1 MDYAT
6 KANTF
11 FLNFLVPVN
20 DKLEVFANT
29 MYYSGEASISGVD
42 IDSSNLVKQPGG
54 MDYPLYND
62 SVAGFSNIDL
72 NRFAQSF
79 GFNYQFTD
87 KVILDVLGEYDSF
100 GDNDPY
106 IVSYDGSRFFLQAG
120 VALLF

>member
-1 MDYAT
+1 MEYAT

-20 DKLEVFANT
+20 DKLEIFANT
-29 MYYSGEASISGVD
+29 MYYTGEASISGVD

-72 NRFAQSF
+72 NRFSQAF
-79 GFNYQFTD
+79 GFNYQFND
-87 KVILDVLGEYDSF
+87 MVILDVLGEYDSF

-106 IVSYDGSRFFLQAG
+106 IVSYDGNRFFLQAG

>member
-20 DKLEVFANT
+20 DKLEIFANT
-29 MYYSGEASISGVD
+29 MYYTGEASISGVD
-42 IDSSNLVKQPGG
+42 IDSSNLIKQPGG

-62 SVAGFSNIDL
+62 SVAGFSSIDL
-72 NRFAQSF
+72 NRFSQSF
-79 GFNYQFTD
+79 GFNYQFND
-87 KVILDVLGEYDSF
+87 MVILDVLGEYDSF

-106 IVSYDGSRFFLQAG
+106 IVSYDGSRIFLQAG

>member
-1 MDYAT
+1 MEYKT

-11 FLNFLVPVN
+11 FLNFLIPVN
-20 DKLEVFANT
+20 DRLEVFANT
-29 MYYSGEASISGVD
+29 MYYTGEASISGVD
-42 IDSSNLVKQPGG
+42 IDSSNLIKQPAG

-79 GFNYQFTD
+79 GFNYRIND
-87 KVILDVLGEYDSF
+87 MVILDVLGEYDSF
-100 GDNDPY
+100 GDDDPY
-106 IVSYDGSRFFLQAG
+106 IVSYDGSRVFLQAG